1 VSWAISLVNPL
12 LETNNGQRPAY
23 FEQLAATVEEVG
35 RLRWLLGQVVI
46 LGADADGLTD
56 EQLRIRLL
64 ALAKSCA
71 R

>member
-1 VSWAISLVNPL
+1 MTAS
-12 LETNNGQRPAY
+12 Y

-46 LGADADGLTD
+46 LGDDAPTLTD
-56 EQLRIRLL
+56 EQLRTRLV
-64 ALAKSCA
+64 AMAESA